1 MEKTR
6 KVVIKTDET
15 TTAAVTVFEDRA
27 EVTRLVSLSPSG
39 AGTYELCVQG
49 LPDKADEDSIR
60 CKAAAT
66 YKGLTIQE
74 VSFEVHVTTI
84 EAAATGSEAELR
96 AKIKELTAARSAA
109 AAEQARSAERKA
121 MLSTYVKGMLAPLTS
136 AGGVAPPSAGS
147 SLAKVEELL
156 DFQETQ
162 AAKADAADLATA
174 ERLSALDA
182 ELEACEIEEATRAL
196 RHFKLADAE
205 CYSAE
210 DREAILGLISKWW
223 TDRESGVSDPE
234 RLRQLGFHRFERF
247 VRYELVPQL
256 SVLAGGDWSAS
267 SFLAIYVIGIHGWV
281 LDLLTYGPGLTV
293 YHTLATVLYAAFMA
307 GFWLPPTFATIQFI
321 GGVAWR
327 AGRRGWPPKLAFALA
342 LAASVVALLVI
353 NLLMYTLPFPNVV
366 LDPEWRF
373 PDDGIDEF
381 GQKILKIQV
390 VFAMYAVGAA
400 SLFFCG

>member
-1 MEKTR
+1 MFELSAFAKRAGPSRLDLVPLHVPLRQMGWIICLGLFQISMMTLLIPTIGPAM
-6 KVVIKTDET
+6 VEAINANPLVGLVIF
-15 TTAAVTVFEDRA
+15 TTAWFVPGVP
-27 EVTRLVSLSPSG
+27 VV
-39 AGTYELCVQG
+39 
-49 LPDKADEDSIR
+49 
-60 CKAAAT
+60 
-66 YKGLTIQE
+66 
-74 VSFEVHVTTI
+74 
-84 EAAATGSEAELR
+84 
-96 AKIKELTAARSAA
+96 
-109 AAEQARSAERKA
+109 
-121 MLSTYVKGMLAPLTS
+121 LA
-136 AGGVAPPSAGS
+136 
-147 SLAKVEELL
+147 
-156 DFQETQ
+156 
-162 AAKADAADLATA
+162 
-174 ERLSALDA
+174 A
-182 ELEACEIEEATRAL
+182 ELEAREIEEATRAL